1 MAVGGLVLG
10 SAVFWWGLPWLF
22 PIPEAL
28 REPQMKGLVVLDRND
43 ELIARIPDR
52 EHKLSLPVSIEAMP
66 SDLIQAIL
74 AAEDKRFFEHGAV
87 DFIATCRALGSQL
100 SIGGGIPSGASTI
113 SQQLVKM
120 SRPKSRRT
128 IPVKLREILTAR
140 HLEMSRDKKWIIRE
154 YLNRTDFGSMAF
166 GVEAASIKYFGK
178 SISQLSLAQCA
189 LLAGLP
195 QAPGRYN
202 PILHPA
208 AARARRN
215 YVLTRMQTEGMI
227 TEERAT
233 RAKNEEVGLVLTPEG
248 SPEIPSS
255 TAPHFVSWLLH
266 SGRTGTIRT
275 TLDARIQRRAQ
286 VIAKEEMARL
296 HKREA
301 GQAAVLVANQ
311 STGEILAWIGSTDRL
326 DPKGGLL
333 DGVLTPRSPGS
344 TLKPFVYGMAF
355 DSGVAWP
362 GQIIPDVP
370 TEFRDARGTGAPR
383 NYNDQYAGPVSIRH
397 ALACS
402 LNIPAMRMLNMAGGA
417 GELVQLLRKTG
428 ITSINKPVKEYG
440 LGLSIG
446 NAEVSLLELVQAY
459 AAIARGGTATTLH
472 WNRDEAPPETS
483 GRRVF
488 TPATSMALADILS
501 DPQARVEAFGIGGPL
516 ALPFRTAVKTGTSSD
531 FRDNWC
537 IGFTGQVTVGV
548 WVGNFDFRRMKDVSG
563 VSGAGP
569 IFHRVM
575 VDCAHGA
582 DPGFP
587 DTEQELVRVRIDK
600 RNGLLWP
607 ETPELSSAW
616 VREEMA
622 FPGRLPKKASS
633 ANYDAQGRA
642 LLGSEYTDWF
652 LRFQEANKE
661 GLVLDP
667 TLLPTQESP
676 KITVPPPGST
686 LVLDPD
692 LPDGGRTLH
701 LKSNLPHEGT
711 IWESDTLRI
720 INQDGRSVVELTPGK
735 HTIRAIHQPSGTTCE
750 TEINVRQL

>member
-10 SAVFWWGLPWLF
+10 SAVFWWGLPWCF

-28 REPQMKGLVVLDRND
+28 QGPQMKGLIVLDRND

-52 EHKLSLPVSIEAMP
+52 EHKLSLPVSIEAIP
-66 SDLIQAIL
+66 CELIQAIL

-100 SIGGGIPSGASTI
+100 GVGGGIPSGASTI
-113 SQQLVKM
+113 SQQLVKI
-120 SRPKSRRT
+120 SRPKSSRT
-128 IPVKLREILTAR
+128 IPVKLRETLTAR
-140 HLEMSRDKKWIIRE
+140 RLEMSHDKEWIISE

-178 SISQLSLAQCA
+178 SVSQLSLAQCA

-215 YVLTRMQTEGMI
+215 YVLSRMQTEGMI
-227 TEERAT
+227 AEERAT
-233 RAKNEEVGLVLTPEG
+233 RAKNEELGLVRTPEG
-248 SPEIPSS
+248 SPELPSAI
-255 TAPHFVSWLLH
+255 APHFVSWLLRA
-266 SGRTGTIRT
+266 GRTGTIRT

-286 VIAKEEMARL
+286 AIAMEEMARL
-296 HKREA
+296 RKREA

-326 DPKGGLL
+326 NPRGGLM

-362 GQIIPDVP
+362 GWIIPDVP
-370 TEFRDARGTGAPR
+370 TEFRDAKGTSAPR
-383 NYNDQYAGPVSIRH
+383 NYNDQYAGPVSVRH

-402 LNIPAMRMLNMAGGA
+402 LNIPAMRMLNMAGGPA
-417 GELVQLLRKTG
+417 ELVQLLRRTG
-428 ITSINKPVKEYG
+428 VSSIRKPVKEYG

-446 NAEVSLLELVQAY
+446 NADVSLLELVQAY
-459 AAIARGGTATTLH
+459 ATIARGGTATTLY
-472 WNRDEAPPETS
+472 WDRDKVPAPAS
-483 GRRVF
+483 GERVF
-488 TPATSMALADILS
+488 TPATCMALADILS
-501 DPQARVEAFGIGGPL
+501 DTQARVEAFGIGGPL
-516 ALPFRTAVKTGTSSD
+516 TLPFRTAVKTGTSSD

-537 IGFTGQVTVGV
+537 LGFTGQVTVGV

-587 DTEQELVRVRIDK
+587 DTKQGLVRVRIDK

-607 ETPELSSAW
+607 ETPEISSTWARDEW
-616 VREEMA
+616 A
-622 FPGRLPKKASS
+622 FPDRLPREASS
-633 ANYDAQGRA
+633 ANYDAQGNA

-652 LRFQEANKE
+652 LHFQAANKD

-667 TLLPTQESP
+667 TMLPTQENP
-676 KITVPPPGST
+676 KITVPPRGST

-692 LPDGGRTLH
+692 LPNGGRTLH
-701 LKSNLPHEGT
+701 LKSNLPVEGT
-711 IWESDTLRI
+711 VWASDTLRI
-720 INQDGRSVVELTPGK
+720 INRDGRPVAELTPGK
-735 HTIRAIHQPSGTTCE
+735 HTIRVTHQPSGTTCE
-750 TEINVRQL
+750 TEITVRQL